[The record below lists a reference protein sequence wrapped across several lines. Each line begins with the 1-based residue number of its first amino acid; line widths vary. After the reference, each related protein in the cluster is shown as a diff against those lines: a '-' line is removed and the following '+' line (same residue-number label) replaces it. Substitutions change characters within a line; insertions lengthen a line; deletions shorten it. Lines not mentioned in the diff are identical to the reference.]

1 MQYDK
6 KRYDTESSQ
15 YIYIFQTLQN
25 RHIFIRQLWFLTD
38 IHKSFILWDLFFNKD
53 KISKWLLYYNIIN
66 NCIICMKV
74 NKLNEIKFV
83 LGKHMF
89 NYFCNFSNI
98 YKVCQNIFCQI
109 YTLKPH
115 IQNDCLKS
123 KWIFPDIRNGN
134 LSI

>member
-1 MQYDK
+1 MTRK
-6 KRYDTESSQ
+6 VHNT
-15 YIYIFQTLQN
+15 YIFFKLYKIDTFLLEN
-25 RHIFIRQLWFLTD
+25 YDFWLTFINHLFFETY
-38 IHKSFILWDLFFNKD
+38 FFNKD

-115 IQNDCLKS
+115 IQNDCLKI
-123 KWIFPDIRNGN
+123 KWTFPDIRNGN